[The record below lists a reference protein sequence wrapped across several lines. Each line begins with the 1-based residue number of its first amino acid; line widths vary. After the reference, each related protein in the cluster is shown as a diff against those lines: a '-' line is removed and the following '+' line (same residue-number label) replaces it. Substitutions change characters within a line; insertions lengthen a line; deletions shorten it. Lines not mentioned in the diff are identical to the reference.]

1 MELQTQWSKATP
13 GDAATTST
21 GILIEMTKRG
31 GATAGL
37 TGGSAETRDR
47 RDMDMTSGIDGNRG
61 TAGTRAEEMKTE
73 VNQYHRHQLTQGK
86 AARALEATKSQ
97 QTGAGVTEYHAGAIS
112 RTETALT
119 NDACDPTA
127 PRTRMNA

>member
-1 MELQTQWSKATP
+1 MELQTQWSKATQ

-31 GATAGL
+31 GATAEL

-61 TAGTRAEEMKTE
+61 TTGTRAEEMNIE
-73 VNQYHRHQLTQGK
+73 ADRYHRHQLTQE
-86 AARALEATKSQ
+86 RAVRAPEATRNQ
-97 QTGAGVTEYHAGAIS
+97 QTGTGVTEYHAHYTSDMG
-112 RTETALT
+112 TALT
-119 NDACDPTA
+119 NDACDHTA